1 MASFFVSCPL
11 HFEPQLVIEL
21 KSFWHEMMDLDGQPT
36 REALP
41 ELVTHPGGVELKC
54 SDHLGY
60 QINFFSKLALRVLI
74 RIHKFPARYYDQF
87 EKEMKALPLAKWID
101 DKTISIKIETSKSR
115 LNHERNLTEAATKGL
130 AGAGF
135 KLIDKAGHRLFVRIV
150 KDNAVI
156 SLDTS
161 GEHLHKRGYAIFR
174 GEAPLRENLAALMAQ
189 QLELNKVDLNYI
201 TLVDPFVGS
210 GTTLFEAASF
220 QIPNFKR
227 NYAWMNFKNK
237 PKIFNSESW
246 VKNFRWIQNKE
257 SDALGIDIDQDAL
270 ENLHENHKLF
280 AETFPQA
287 RLNLRTLNDDSV
299 VVQEN
304 DVQAKK
310 PCWIISNPPYGVR
323 LRQGSVADAFGH
335 VEKLC
340 DLQGAII
347 MHPDS
352 LPIAF
357 NKLRLS
363 SQLDLSNQ
371 GLKINLS
378 VFTR

>member
-1 MASFFVSCPL
+1 
-11 HFEPQLVIEL
+11 
-21 KSFWHEMMDLDGQPT
+21 MMDLNGQPT
-36 REALP
+36 CEVLP
-41 ELVTHPGGVELKC
+41 ELIVHPGGIELKC

-101 DKTISIKIETSKSR
+101 DTTISIKIETSKSR
-115 LNHERNLTEAATKGL
+115 LNHERNLIEAATKGL
-130 AGAGF
+130 AGNGI
-135 KLIDKAGHRLFVRIV
+135 KLIDQAVHRLFVRIV

-161 GEHLHKRGYAIFR
+161 GDHLHKRGYAIFR

-189 QLELNKVDLNYI
+189 QLDLNKVDLSNI
-201 TLVDPFVGS
+201 TLLDPFVGS

-220 QIPNFKR
+220 RLPNFKR
-227 NYAWMNFKNK
+227 NYAWMKFKNK
-237 PKIFNSESW
+237 PKIFNSDSW
-246 VKNFRWIQNKE
+246 VKNFRWIQNQKT
-257 SDALGIDIDQDAL
+257 DALGIDIDQDAL
-270 ENLHENHKLF
+270 ENVLENQRLF
-280 AETFPQA
+280 TDIFPQA
-287 RLNLRTLNDDSV
+287 QLNLRTLNDDSV

-304 DVQAKK
+304 DIQLKK

-323 LRQGSVADAFGH
+323 LRQGSVAEAFANF
-335 VEKLC
+335 EKLC
-340 DLQGAII
+340 DLQGAVI

-352 LPIAF
+352 LPLAF
-357 NKLRLS
+357 SKLRQS

-371 GLKINLS
+371 GLKIKLS
-378 VFTR
+378 VFKR